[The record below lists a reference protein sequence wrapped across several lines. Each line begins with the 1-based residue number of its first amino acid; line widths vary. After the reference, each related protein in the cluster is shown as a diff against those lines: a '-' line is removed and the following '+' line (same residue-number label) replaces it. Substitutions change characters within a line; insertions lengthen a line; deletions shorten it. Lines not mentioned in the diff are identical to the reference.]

1 MAAVTRLHVTLNEL
15 VTIATAAMGS
25 EGVQV
30 LDGPFVGE
38 LANDVLLLGLPDGA
52 QPGYR
57 ATVGKQQG
65 YGRPRLVEEWDVHC
79 MLSLTTGT
87 NDVAGLRERGATL
100 LAALDDGLRDR
111 VTVEAVWDR
120 ASVAGQ
126 MDWVPLLGPAGASV
140 TVLFDVSGAALL

>member
-1 MAAVTRLHVTLNEL
+1 MAAVTRLHVTLREL
-15 VTIATAAMGS
+15 VTLATAAVGD

-38 LANDVLLLGLPDGA
+38 LANDVLLLGLPDGG

-57 ATVGKQQG
+57 ATVTRQEG
-65 YGRPRLVEEWDVHC
+65 YGRPRLTEEWSVHC

-87 NDVAGLRERGATL
+87 NDVAALRERGAGL
-100 LAALDDGLRDR
+100 LAELDEQLRDHAK
-111 VTVEAVWDR
+111 VDGVWDR
-120 ASVAGQ
+120 ASIGGQ

-140 TVLFDVSGAALL
+140 TVLFDITGAALL